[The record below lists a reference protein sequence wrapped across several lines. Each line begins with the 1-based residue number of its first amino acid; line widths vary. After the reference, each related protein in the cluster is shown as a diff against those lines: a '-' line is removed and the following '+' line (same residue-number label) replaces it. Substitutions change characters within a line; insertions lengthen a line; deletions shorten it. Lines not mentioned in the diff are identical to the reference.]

1 MENFDQ
7 RILLAAI
14 GFDPDD
20 VQQERR
26 VARRVALV
34 EPNGEEDTWSTTPL
48 IHFCSQGNL
57 TMVRYLVVD
66 RGADGRQTDR
76 YGWFPLYVAAMY
88 GHLEVITWLSHRGGA
103 HEDIR
108 NVTRSGTSPLRIALH
123 RGHFDVA
130 KLLILIGALSPEG
143 NDGIHDATM
152 KRDLRPEHGGYDSS
166 DFDMRP
172 RILSWAQ
179 NAVIAHEKFTVT
191 ASFEGTIVLAGQ
203 ADLVE
208 VVAEYVGYP
217 TAHELRLL
225 HQLIARLAVFITDVP
240 FVQPLTM
247 SEKIGLME
255 ILLASLALCYYFVLR
270 NFRAPHAVASLV
282 FVATLLAI
290 MKNNEDE
297 DTDGDRRYDAPRTM
311 FQNIVLLGIILQ
323 SSAWWYF
330 VLHSIVGTEYAASII
345 LVTTLLG
352 TMLLDVPCD
361 LGCTY

>member
-1 MENFDQ
+1 
-7 RILLAAI
+7 
-14 GFDPDD
+14 
-20 VQQERR
+20 
-26 VARRVALV
+26 
-34 EPNGEEDTWSTTPL
+34 
-48 IHFCSQGNL
+48 
-57 TMVRYLVVD
+57 
-66 RGADGRQTDR
+66 
-76 YGWFPLYVAAMY
+76 
-88 GHLEVITWLSHRGGA
+88 
-103 HEDIR
+103 
-108 NVTRSGTSPLRIALH
+108 
-123 RGHFDVA
+123 
-130 KLLILIGALSPEG
+130 
-143 NDGIHDATM
+143 M
-152 KRDLRPEHGGYDSS
+152 K
-166 DFDMRP
+166 
-172 RILSWAQ
+172 
-179 NAVIAHEKFTVT
+179 
-191 ASFEGTIVLAGQ
+191 
-203 ADLVE
+203 

-225 HQLIARLAVFITDVP
+225 HQLIARLPVFITDVP

-323 SSAWWYF
+323 SSAFWYF

-352 TMLLDVPCD
+352 TMLLDVSCD
-361 LGCTY
+361 LGVTY